1 MKYMLPEKTVEL
13 IKASSEYDGG
23 TKKLRVAAYCR
34 VSTEKED
41 QINSFI
47 AQVRFYNEYIRT
59 NEDMVLVDIYA
70 DEGISGT
77 SRNKRD
83 EFNRMMRDCKAGKV
97 DRILV
102 KSVSRFARNSLECI
116 ETVRELKRYGTTVLF
131 ENDGIDSNTLNH
143 ELVLYIKGAFAQDEA
158 MSTSKRVRRSN
169 QMRMENGQ
177 YVLFRHPLGID

>member
-1 MKYMLPEKTVEL
+1 M
-13 IKASSEYDGG
+13 
-23 TKKLRVAAYCR
+23 
-34 VSTEKED
+34 
-41 QINSFI
+41 
-47 AQVRFYNEYIRT
+47 
-59 NEDMVLVDIYA
+59 VDIYA

-97 DRILV
+97 DCILV

-116 ETVRELKRYGTTVLF
+116 DAVRELKRYGTTVLF
-131 ENDGIDSNTLNH
+131 ENDGIDSNTMNH

-158 MSTSKRVRRSN
+158 MSTSKRVKRSN

-177 YVLFRHPLGID
+177 VYPYPRLLKGIFITLITKDYLTNSITKPLFNIELNKGLGNWWFLLSTFT